1 MVGWNAKGL
10 WDAPDA
16 LNAPLLRRVQAYAMA
31 VNEENAR
38 MGRIVAAPTAGSAG
52 TIPGALIGVADHLN
66 IPDERLV
73 DPMIL
78 AAGVGKAISKRM
90 FISGAAGGCQAEIGS
105 SAAMAAAAVVELL
118 GGTPRAAVHAASLA
132 LMNTIGLV
140 CDPVGGYVEVPCVS
154 RNAFFAVHAVSAA
167 QLALAQLESFI
178 PPDEVLGAMASVGR
192 MMPAALRETADGGLA
207 QTPTGLAVTARMQ
220 GKEGQAEGDLPG
232 GMTSLPMRRS
242 ISARMS
248 SGFRPV
254 SAQSRSST
262 HCEAGAGAFIS
273 SSRVMGR
280 LLQAEWGKPTVAA
293 GHFGRLLFGLSAA
306 GLASGP
312 SSGAGR
318 TPSAAVACS
327 SARCRLSVFS
337 VFG

>member
-1 MVGWNAKGL
+1 MLTLTDLMNAPAPASGWVLAQDCEETGLDPADIRAEMARRIGEMRDSIERGLSSDAKSITGMVGWNAKGL

-16 LNAPLLRRVQAYAMA
+16 LNAPLIRRVQAYAMA

-52 TIPGALIGVADHLN
+52 TIPGALLGVADHLG

-105 SAAMAAAAVVELL
+105 SAAMAAAAVTELL
-118 GGTPRAAVHAASLA
+118 GGSPRACIHAASLA

-178 PPDEVLGAMASVGR
+178 PPDEVVGAMAQVGR
-192 MMPAALRETADGGLA
+192 MMPAQLRETAEGGLA
-207 QTPTGLAVTARMQ
+207 QTPTGLAVTACM
-220 GKEGQAEGDLPG
+220 EGRQPDEGG
-232 GMTSLPMRRS
+232 GMIELPM
-242 ISARMS
+242 A
-248 SGFRPV
+248 
-254 SAQSRSST
+254 
-262 HCEAGAGAFIS
+262 
-273 SSRVMGR
+273 
-280 LLQAEWGKPTVAA
+280 
-293 GHFGRLLFGLSAA
+293 
-306 GLASGP
+306 
-312 SSGAGR
+312 
-318 TPSAAVACS
+318 
-327 SARCRLSVFS
+327 
-337 VFG
+337 